1 MDSFSTRRIV
11 FGITGASGA
20 LYARRCIE
28 LLAAADVEVHLAV
41 TALGR
46 RLLADEL
53 GMKRL
58 DADAL
63 SAGRGELVTIYNDN
77 DLGAAIASGSFLHD
91 GMLIVPASSNT
102 LGAIASGITERL
114 VQRAALVALKERR
127 RLIIAHR
134 ETPLTLIDIENMKR
148 LTEAGAT
155 ICPLNPGFY
164 LEPKSIDDVIDF
176 MAGKLLDLVGVE
188 HDLDT
193 RWEERLAE
201 QQET

>member
-11 FGITGASGA
+11 LGITGASGA

-28 LLAAADVEVHLAV
+28 LLTAAGAEVHLSV

-46 RLLADEL
+46 RLLNDEL
-53 GMKRL
+53 GLKRV

-63 SAGRGELVTIYNDN
+63 SAGRGELVTIYSDN

-102 LGAIASGITERL
+102 LGAIASGITDRL
-114 VQRAALVALKERR
+114 VQRAAMVALKERR
-127 RLIIAHR
+127 KLIIAHR

-148 LTEAGAT
+148 LAEAGAT

-164 LEPKSIDDVIDF
+164 LLPDSIDDLVDF
-176 MAGKLLDLVGVE
+176 MAGKLLDLLGVE
-188 HDLDT
+188 HELDT
-193 RWEERLAE
+193 RWEERLAGQRE
-201 QQET
+201 P